1 MLRLI
6 KKHRKLIK
14 NLFLFGLALSVFISG
29 IVLLWISTFKIP
41 TLDSFEE
48 RKVTQS
54 TKIYDRTGEVLL
66 YDVFEN
72 IKRTVI
78 PFEDI
83 SVHIKNATIAIED
96 TEFYNHSGVRPL
108 ATLRAVF
115 LQPLRGKG
123 VQGGSTITQQVV
135 KNSILTSER
144 KISRKIK
151 EWVLA
156 IRLEQVLEKDTILNI
171 YLNETPYGGSIYG
184 VQEASQ
190 RFFGKSAKDVTI
202 TEAAYLAALPQAP
215 TYYSPYGNNVSS
227 LEDRKNLV
235 LSRMLQ
241 EGFLTQEE
249 YDSAKQEKVEF
260 LPQTDTGI
268 KAPHFVIYVR
278 ELLTQKYGEDLVE
291 NGGLSVITT
300 LNWEMQQKAEEIV
313 KRHALENKEKFD
325 AENAALVA
333 IDPKTGEILT
343 MVGSRDYFDEEIDG
357 NFNIALASRQP
368 GSAFKPFAYAEAFKK
383 GYTPDTILFD
393 LRTQFS
399 TTCSFNNFTSDNG
412 CYSPTNYDNI
422 FRGPMTMRDALAQ
435 SVNIPAIKTLYLAG
449 MRDTLR
455 FAKDLGIETLT
466 DISRYGLTL
475 VLGGGEVRLLDMV
488 GAYGTFANE
497 GVRNNPVPIIEVRNN
512 KGDVLEKQESQSRQV
527 MDQNISYMISDVL
540 SDNIARTPAF
550 GAQSFLNFPGR
561 DVAVKTGTTND
572 YRDAWIIGYTPDISV
587 GAWAGNNDNRS
598 MDKKVAGFI
607 IAPLWSEFM
616 SEVLSDLPNTPFP
629 TPNYSQNP
637 LVELKPVLRKQWIG
651 GISNLIDNSNGK
663 LASQNTPVESL
674 GEILTGGVHSIL
686 HWVNKDDPRGPIPA
700 QPEQDPQYYLWEYPV
715 TVWANTQNIPILNE
729 KDIPRDVS
737 DTNTDEN
744 KPVVSIDLPRNI
756 KLNKPTTIN
765 LDIKSSFSVTKAEF
779 YINNSYVGTS
789 TNKPFSLTFTPQKD
803 NGVSDENILR
813 VVVYDKFNNK
823 TEESA
828 SFSVSQ

>member
-1 MLRLI
+1 MI

-14 NLFLFGLALSVFISG
+14 NLFLFGSALSVFGLG
-29 IVLLWISTFKIP
+29 IILLWVSTFKIP

-54 TKIYDRTGEVLL
+54 TKIYDRTGKVLL

-72 IKRTVI
+72 IKRTVV

-96 TEFYNHSGVRPL
+96 TEFYDHNGVRPL

-156 IRLEQVLEKDTILNI
+156 VRLEQVLEKNTILNI

-190 RFFGKSAKDVTI
+190 RFFGKDAKDATI
-202 TEAAYLAALPQAP
+202 AEAAYLAALPQAP
-215 TYYSPYGNNVSS
+215 TYYSPYGNNLSA
-227 LEDRKNLV
+227 LEGRKNLV

-241 EGFLTQEE
+241 EGFLTKEE
-249 YDSAKQEKVEF
+249 YDSAKQEEIEF

-300 LNWEMQQKAEEIV
+300 LDWGMQQKAEEIV
-313 KRHALENKEKFD
+313 KKHALENKEKFD
-325 AENAALVA
+325 AENAALVVT
-333 IDPKTGEILT
+333 DPKTGEILT
-343 MVGSRDYFDEEIDG
+343 MVGSRDYFDDEIDG
-357 NFNIALASRQP
+357 NFNVALASRQP

-399 TTCSFNNFTSDNG
+399 TTCAPNNFTSDNG
-412 CYSPTNYDNI
+412 CYSPTNYDNT
-422 FRGPMTMRDALAQ
+422 FRGPMTMRNALAQ

-449 MRDTLR
+449 MSDTLR

-488 GAYGTFANE
+488 GAYGTFANG
-497 GVRNNPVPIIEVRNN
+497 GVRNNHTPLIEVRDN
-512 KGDVLEKQESQSRQV
+512 KGNVLEKQEIQSRRV
-527 MDQNISYMISDVL
+527 MDQNISYLISDVL

-550 GAQSFLNFPGR
+550 GAQSFLDFPGR
-561 DVAVKTGTTND
+561 GVAVKTGTTND
-572 YRDAWIIGYTPDISV
+572 YRDAWIIGYTPEISV

-616 SEVLSDLPNTPFP
+616 NEILPDLPNTPFP
-629 TPNYSQNP
+629 TPEISQNP
-637 LVELKPVLRKQWIG
+637 LVELKPILRKQWIG
-651 GISNLIDNSNGK
+651 GVSHLIDNSNGK
-663 LASQNTPVESL
+663 LATQNTPTESL
-674 GEILTGGVHSIL
+674 SEILTGGVHSIL
-686 HWVNKDDPRGPIPA
+686 HWINKSDPRGPVPA
-700 QPEQDPQYYLWEYPV
+700 QPGQDPQYSLWEYPV
-715 TVWANTQNIPILNE
+715 ITWVSAQNISLPDE
-729 KDIPRDVS
+729 KDIPNDVS
-737 DTNTDEN
+737 DANVDGN
-744 KPVVSIDLPRNI
+744 KPVVSVKLPRNI
-756 KLNKPTTIN
+756 KLNRSATIE
-765 LDIKSSFSVTKAEF
+765 LDIKSTFSITKAEF
-779 YINNSYVGTS
+779 YINNGYVGTS
-789 TNKPFSLTFTPQKD
+789 TNKPFSFTFTPQVGD
-803 NGVSDENILR
+803 GILDENILR
-813 VVVYDKFNNK
+813 VVIYDKFSNK
-823 TEESA
+823 TEESV

>member
-14 NLFLFGLALSVFISG
+14 NLSLVGLALLVFGLG
-29 IVLLWISTFKIP
+29 IILLWISTFKIP

-72 IKRTVI
+72 IKRTVV

-96 TEFYNHSGVRPL
+96 TKFYDHGGVRPL

-135 KNSILTSER
+135 KNSVLTSER

-156 IRLEQVLEKDTILNI
+156 IRLEQVLEKNTILNI
-171 YLNETPYGGSIYG
+171 YLNETPYGGSVYG

-190 RFFGKSAKDVTI
+190 RFFGKDAKDI
-202 TEAAYLAALPQAP
+202 TVAEAAYLAALPQAP
-215 TYYSPYGNNVSS
+215 TYYSPYGNNMSA
-227 LEDRKNLV
+227 LEERKNLV
-235 LSRMLQ
+235 LNRMLQ
-241 EGFLTQEE
+241 EGFLTEDEYSRAEQE
-249 YDSAKQEKVEF
+249 AVEF
-260 LPQTDTGI
+260 LPHTDTGI

-291 NGGLSVITT
+291 NSGLSVITT
-300 LNWEMQQKAEEIV
+300 LDWDMQQKAEDIV

-333 IDPKTGEILT
+333 TDPKTGEILT
-343 MVGSRDYFDEEIDG
+343 MVGSRDYFDDEIDG
-357 NFNIALASRQP
+357 NFNVALASRQP

-399 TTCSFNNFTSDNG
+399 TTCAPDNSTSENG
-412 CYSPTNYDNI
+412 CYSPTNYDNL
-422 FRGPMTMRDALAQ
+422 FRGPMTMRNALAQ

-449 MRDTLR
+449 MSDTLR
-455 FAKDLGIETLT
+455 FAKDLGVETLT
-466 DISRYGLTL
+466 DIGRYGLTL

-497 GVRNNPVPIIEVRNN
+497 GVRNNHTPLIEVRDN
-512 KGDVLEKQESQSRQV
+512 KGNILEKQELQNRRV
-527 MDQNISYMISDVL
+527 MDKNISYLVSDVL
-540 SDNIARTPAF
+540 SDNVARTPAF

-572 YRDAWIIGYTPDISV
+572 YRDAWIIGYTPEISV

-607 IAPLWSEFM
+607 IAPLWNEFM
-616 SEVLSDLPNTPFP
+616 NEILQELPNTPFP
-629 TPNYSQNP
+629 TPETSQNP
-637 LVELKPVLRKQWIG
+637 FVDLKPVLRKQWVG
-651 GISNLIDNSNGK
+651 GISHLIDSSNGK
-663 LASQNTPVESL
+663 LATQNTPTESL
-674 GEILTGGVHSIL
+674 DEILTGGIHSIL
-686 HWVNKDDPRGPIPA
+686 HWVSKDNPRGPIPA

-715 TVWANTQNIPILNE
+715 LSWARTQNISLRNE
-729 KDIPRDVS
+729 KDVPSEIS
-737 DTNTDEN
+737 DTNIDKN
-744 KPVVSIDLPRNI
+744 KPVVYVELPGNI
-756 KLNKPTTIN
+756 KLNKPATIK
-765 LDIKSSFSVTKAEF
+765 LDIESVFSITKAEF
-779 YINNSYVGTS
+779 YINNSYVGAS
-789 TNKPFSLTFTPQKD
+789 TNKPFSFTFTPQTSA
-803 NGVSDENILR
+803 GILDENILR
-813 VVVYDKFNNK
+813 VVIYDKFSNK
-823 TEESA
+823 SEQSVP
-828 SFSVSQ
+828 FSVSQ